1 MGDLV
6 GGIISNPATNIHD
19 VLSSFASKDPF
30 MARLIDVSK
39 AFAAQKA
46 RGEPV
51 QNIHCLILRS
61 DYMFDQPTNSI
72 KLVEYNTI
80 ACSFGCLSKKVKDMQ
95 NYIFNKYGDKLPFN
109 YGLQG
114 AQSLHMKYV

>member
-1 MGDLV
+1 
-6 GGIISNPATNIHD
+6 
-19 VLSSFASKDPF
+19 
-30 MARLIDVSK
+30 
-39 AFAAQKA
+39 
-46 RGEPV
+46 
-51 QNIHCLILRS
+51 
-61 DYMFDQPTNSI
+61 MFDQPTNSI

-95 NYIFNKYGDKLPFN
+95 NYVFKKYGDKLPLN